1 MAESEDS
8 RRNRRRNR
16 NNAGVGVFSI
26 QKRILAAFVIILL
39 LFTALTFRVGWIQIV
54 AAEQYATKAAEYQ
67 IKDEKLTPT
76 RGSILDRNMNELAVS
91 TVSYRVW
98 VRLKPAT
105 EAEAALQDPA
115 DLVRQKKQVAIL
127 VAAETGVPQD
137 SIEERLDT
145 DQILV
150 RIASDLTKP
159 QIAAIREGMKEE
171 KITIIEI
178 EECSTRRYPLGSLAA
193 KVIGSVNY
201 DGIGQSGVEMIYNQY
216 LSGITGRKI
225 ARTDLFG
232 DAVIGG
238 EQAYYESQ
246 NGLNVVMTIDES
258 IQHFVEDALFRGLER
273 TQADRMMA
281 IVYDPKTSDV
291 LAMAD
296 TEPYDP
302 NDPGRPI
309 SLEDREIFGA
319 LSAEEQTAYL
329 SKMWRNPCISDV
341 YDPGSPFKAI
351 TVASALEDGA
361 VTPETWFNCGG
372 SLQVY
377 DRKIQCWVYPGA
389 HGGLTVRQGVA
400 HSCNPCMMQVVQT
413 LGYSR
418 FYNYLEL
425 FGITEKTGIDLPG
438 EEMPLV
444 QDADTAG
451 PVGLATMAFGQGL
464 SITPIQMIS
473 AVGALAY
480 DGKLMVP
487 RVVKGLADE
496 NGNMVEEF
504 APKIKRQVVSE
515 NTASEMREILNN
527 VSEFQGPPN
536 ATITGYNIG
545 VKTGTTQKL
554 IYGEYSKSAVIG
566 SMFII
571 APIEDPQFV
580 VLVLCDNPRVGY
592 YGIGTAGPVVNE
604 ISEWLLHYLN
614 IKPDYTDDEIEKI
627 NNQKIAVADY
637 TDWTL
642 EDAKTSLEYNG
653 LKSNI
658 GTFWGEIKDVS
669 VVDPISEEDDEDAD
683 VIDMIDPE
691 STYLVNYLSRD
702 LQVVDQYPKPGMR
715 VSPGGIVFLYWE

>member
-1 MAESEDS
+1 
-8 RRNRRRNR
+8 
-16 NNAGVGVFSI
+16 
-26 QKRILAAFVIILL
+26 LL

-67 IKDEKLTPT
+67 IKDEKLKPT

-115 DLVRQKKQVAIL
+115 ELARQKKLAAIL
-127 VAAETGVPQD
+127 VASETGVTPE
-137 SIEERLDT
+137 SIEAKLDT

-150 RIASDLTKP
+150 RVANDLTKP
-159 QIAAIREGMKEE
+159 QIAAIHEGIKEE

-178 EECSTRRYPLGSLAA
+178 EECSTRRYPLGPLAA

-201 DGIGQSGVEMIYNQY
+201 DGIGQSGVEMTYNQY

-246 NGLNVVMTIDES
+246 NGLNVVLTIDES
-258 IQHFVEDALFRGLER
+258 IQHFVEDSLVRGMER

-296 TEPYDP
+296 TDPYDP

-309 SLEDREIFGA
+309 SQEERDIFGA
-319 LSAEEQTAYL
+319 LTAEEQTEYL

-372 SLQVY
+372 SLQVH

-400 HSCNPCMMQVVQT
+400 HSCNPCMMQVAQT
-413 LGYSR
+413 LGFNR

-438 EEMPLV
+438 EEWPLV

-515 NTASEMREILNN
+515 NTANEMREILNN

-536 ATITGYNIG
+536 ATISGYNIG

-554 IYGEYSKSAVIG
+554 IGGEYSRTAVIG

-614 IKPDYTDDEIEKI
+614 IKPDYTDAEIDKI
-627 NNQKIAVADY
+627 NSEKTAVADY
-637 TDWTL
+637 TGWSL
-642 EDAKTSLEYNG
+642 GDAKASLELNG

-658 GTFWGEIKDVS
+658 GTFWGESPDVS
-669 VVDPISEEDDEDAD
+669 VDETAGADDEDID
-683 VIDMIDPE
+683 LIDMIDPE
-691 STYLVNYLSRD
+691 STYLVKNLSREM
-702 LQVVDQYPKPGMR
+702 QVVDQYPKPGMR

>member
-1 MAESEDS
+1 
-8 RRNRRRNR
+8 
-16 NNAGVGVFSI
+16 
-26 QKRILAAFVIILL
+26 LL

-67 IKDEKLTPT
+67 IKDEKLSPT

-115 DLVRQKKQVAIL
+115 ELAKQKKL
-127 VAAETGVPQD
+127 AAALIASETGVSPE
-137 SIEERLDT
+137 SIEAKLDA

-150 RIASDLTKP
+150 RVANDLTKP
-159 QIAAIREGMKEE
+159 QIAAIREGIKEE

-178 EECSTRRYPLGSLAA
+178 EECSTRRYPLGSLGA
-193 KVIGSVNY
+193 KMIGSVNY
-201 DGIGQSGVEMIYNQY
+201 DGIGQSGVEMTYNKY

-258 IQHFVEDALFRGLER
+258 IQHFVEDALLRGLER

-309 SLEDREIFGA
+309 SAEEREIFGA
-319 LSAEEQTAYL
+319 LSAEEQTDYL
-329 SKMWRNPCISDV
+329 SQMWRNPCISDV

-438 EEMPLV
+438 EEWPLV

-464 SITPIQMIS
+464 SVTPIQMVS
-473 AVGALAY
+473 AIGALAY

-504 APKIKRQVVSE
+504 APKIKRQVISE
-515 NTASEMREILNN
+515 NTANEMREILNN

-554 IYGEYSKSAVIG
+554 VGGEYSKYDVIG

-580 VLVLCDNPRVGY
+580 VLVLCDNPRAGY

-614 IKPDYTDDEIEKI
+614 IKPDYTEAEIEKI

-637 TDWTL
+637 TGWTL
-642 EDAKTSLEYNG
+642 GDAKSSLEYNG

-658 GTFWGEIKDVS
+658 GTFWGESRDVS
-669 VVDPISEEDDEDAD
+669 ADDAIVADDGDIDVV
-683 VIDMIDPE
+683 DMIDPE
-691 STYLVNYLSRD
+691 STYLVNYLSREM
-702 LQVVDQYPKPGMR
+702 QVVDQYPKPGMR

>member
-1 MAESEDS
+1 
-8 RRNRRRNR
+8 
-16 NNAGVGVFSI
+16 V

-39 LFTALTFRVGWIQIV
+39 LFTLLTFRVGWIQIV
-54 AAEQYATKAAEYQ
+54 AAEEYATKAMEYQ
-67 IKDEKLTPT
+67 IKDERIKPT

-105 EAEAALQDPA
+105 EAEAALVDPEKQA
-115 DLVRQKKQVAIL
+115 EQRKKAAAL
-127 VAAETGVPQD
+127 VASETGVTAA
-137 SIEERLDT
+137 SIEAKFISDEY
-145 DQILV
+145 LV
-150 RIASDLTKP
+150 RVASDLTKP
-159 QIAAIREGMKEE
+159 QIAAIREGIDKE

-178 EECSTRRYPLGSLAA
+178 EECSTRQYPLGTLAA
-193 KVIGSVNY
+193 KIIGSVNY
-201 DGIGQSGVEMIYNQY
+201 DGIGQSGIEMTYDQY
-216 LSGITGRKI
+216 LSGVTGRKI

-232 DAVIGG
+232 DAVTGG
-238 EQAYYESQ
+238 EQAYYEGR
-246 NGLNVVMTIDES
+246 NGLNVVTTIDES
-258 IQHFVEDALFRGLER
+258 IQYFVEDALMRGLER

-296 TEPYDP
+296 TDPYDP

-309 SLEDREIFGA
+309 EAEEREIFGA
-319 LSAEEQTAYL
+319 LTPEEQTAYL

-351 TVASALEDGA
+351 TVASGLEDGA
-361 VTPETWFNCGG
+361 VTPDSWFNCGG

-377 DRKIQCWVYPGA
+377 DSKIRCWVYPGA
-389 HGGLTVRQGVA
+389 HGGQTVRQAVA
-400 HSCNPCMMQVVQT
+400 NSCNPVMMQVVQT
-413 LGYSR
+413 LGYNR

-464 SITPIQMIS
+464 SVTMIQMIS
-473 AVGALAY
+473 AIGSIAY

-504 APKIKRQVVSE
+504 APKIKRQVISE
-515 NTASEMREILNN
+515 NTASEMREILHN
-527 VSEFQGPPN
+527 VSVFQGVP
-536 ATITGYNIG
+536 AAKISGYNIG
-545 VKTGTTQKL
+545 IKTGTTQKL
-554 IYGEYSKSAVIG
+554 VYGEYSSSDVIG
-566 SMFII
+566 SMFIM

-580 VLVLCDNPRVGY
+580 VLVLCDTPRVGY

-614 IKPDYTDDEIEKI
+614 IKPDYTEDEIASI
-627 NNQKIAVADY
+627 NNQRIDVPDY
-637 TDWTL
+637 TGWTL
-642 EDAKTSLEYNG
+642 GDAKASLEING
-653 LKSNI
+653 LKCNI
-658 GTFWGEIKDVS
+658 GLFIGEE
-669 VVDPISEEDDEDAD
+669 PEE
-683 VIDMIDPE
+683 VIDETEGAADATDPDNPVIDVE
-691 STYLVNYLSRD
+691 HSDYSYLVNNLNKD
-702 LQVVDQYPKPGMR
+702 LPVVDQYPKPGMKT
-715 VSPGGIVFLYWE
+715 SPGGMVFLYWE